1 MSLPEPLRYTVGLI
15 DQISKPLGN
24 IQREFNS
31 MASSYRDGTHTMV
44 AGAAGVAG
52 VGITLQQALMPAIEM
67 DRALG
72 EVKALGVADD
82 ALKAITQTA
91 FEFSAEFGKSS
102 VDVVRHAEGVRLAMG
117 NMPAD
122 VMASVTHSSATL
134 SMAMKSDAE
143 STTRFMKNLYG
154 NYKTQADA
162 MGVDTWTAQIAGM
175 TATAKQL
182 YGIEMGAI
190 EGMVDGMHSLTSTMG
205 VGLSEQFAVFGM
217 LKGQMSEGDAVTQYT
232 NFLENAVGAQDK
244 LGVSL
249 TDMNGQLLPMQQ
261 VLENIAPLLDGLS
274 GTEAR
279 TLLDEAGL
287 GDGALMLT
295 NLVGRMGEFSA
306 GMDALGNV
314 KGLDAATQ
322 MAADMTDQW
331 ERMEQGVFAI
341 RAAFGTAL
349 LPSLMP
355 VISSLVDGAGELIR
369 WTNLFPN
376 ITRWVGYLTLGFF
389 GLVAVGGVLTIM
401 TGAFKMLWATVTLGS
416 GLVKTITFSFGF
428 LGKTLTMLR
437 GPLLAMNMYIRMFN
451 IRAKVAV
458 ATQWILNIA
467 MTAASAFY
475 STAAIALST
484 IGKAFLATA
493 MTALKFAAAVAMN
506 PLFWIPAAI
515 AGVVGLMYY
524 WDDLKASFGDTAW
537 FQVLTAITA
546 PIRALFAAIYGGW
559 KWVTSG
565 FTDLSGFDGLFA
577 IVDEVKA
584 VFENLFGWIGES
596 FDTVISWIPGLGDD
610 EAPGQTINAVQQ
622 ATPKARVQQGGV
634 ARQMSTYNQGR
645 STNYGGVSIYPTYM
659 NSPQDMANELE
670 MAAP

>member
-1 MSLPEPLRYTVGLI
+1 MSLPEPLRFTVGLI

-24 IQREFNS
+24 IQRQFSS

-44 AGAAGVAG
+44 SGAAGVAG
-52 VGITLQQALMPAIEM
+52 AGIALQQALMPAIEM

-82 ALKAITQTA
+82 SLRAITQTA
-91 FEFSAEFGKSS
+91 LEFSAEFGRSS
-102 VDVVRHAEGVRLAMG
+102 VEVIQHAEGVRNAMG
-117 NMPAD
+117 NLPAD
-122 VMASVTHSSATL
+122 VMASVTKSSATL
-134 SMAMKSDAE
+134 SMAMKSDAQT
-143 STTRFMKNLYG
+143 TTRFMKNLYG

-182 YGIEMGAI
+182 YGVEMDAI

-205 VGLSEQFAVFGM
+205 VSLQEQFAVFGM

-232 NFLENAVGAQDK
+232 NFLENAVGAQEK

-249 TDMNGQLLPMQQ
+249 TDTTGQLLPMEQ
-261 VLENIAPLLDGLS
+261 VLQNLAPLLEGLS
-274 GTEAR
+274 GTQAR

-295 NLVGRMGEFSA
+295 NLVGRMDEFSA
-306 GMDALGNV
+306 GMDALGDV

-349 LPSLMP
+349 LPSLTP

-389 GLVAVGGVLTIM
+389 GLVAVGGVLTM
-401 TGAFKMLWATVTLGS
+401 LTGAFKMLWATVSLGS
-416 GLVKTITFSFGF
+416 SLVSVLGIAVTGLS
-428 LGKTLTMLR
+428 KTLSFL
-437 GPLLAMNMYIRMFN
+437 
-451 IRAKVAV
+451 KVAMLAANIVIAANPIILIVGACV
-458 ATQWILNIA
+458 AA
-467 MTAASAFY
+467 GAA
-475 STAAIALST
+475 
-484 IGKAFLATA
+484 
-493 MTALKFAAAVAMN
+493 
-506 PLFWIPAAI
+506 
-515 AGVVGLMYY
+515 VVGLMYY
-524 WDDLKASFGDTAW
+524 WDDLKASFGDTTW

-584 VFENLFGWIGES
+584 VFENLFGWIGEG
-596 FDTVISWIPGLGDD
+596 FDSVISWIPGFGDD
-610 EAPGQTINAVQQ
+610 EAPGKTIGAVQQ

-634 ARQMSTYNQGR
+634 ARQMSTYNQGH
-645 STNYGGVSIYPTYM
+645 STNYGGVNIYPTYM

>member
-1 MSLPEPLRYTVGLI
+1 MSLPEELRFTVGLI

-24 IQREFNS
+24 IQRQFTG

-52 VGITLQQALMPAIEM
+52 AGIALQQALMPAIEM

-82 ALKAITQTA
+82 SLRAITQTA
-91 FEFSAEFGKSS
+91 LEFSAEFGRSS
-102 VDVVRHAEGVRLAMG
+102 VEVIQHAEGVRNAMG
-117 NMPAD
+117 NLPAD
-122 VMASVTHSSATL
+122 VMASATKSSATL
-134 SMAMKSDAE
+134 SMAMKSDAQT
-143 STTRFMKNLYG
+143 TTRFMKNLYG

-182 YGIEMGAI
+182 YGVEMDAI

-205 VGLSEQFAVFGM
+205 VSLQEQFAVFGM

-232 NFLENAVGAQDK
+232 NFLENAVGAQEK

-249 TDMNGQLLPMQQ
+249 TDTTGQLLPMEQ
-261 VLENIAPLLDGLS
+261 VLQNLVPLLDGLS
-274 GTEAR
+274 GTQAR

-295 NLVGRMGEFSA
+295 NLVGRMDEFSA
-306 GMDALGNV
+306 GMDALGDV

-349 LPSLMP
+349 LPSLTP

-376 ITRWVGYLTLGFF
+376 ITKYVGYATLAFF
-389 GLVAVGGVLTIM
+389 GLVAVGGVLTVL
-401 TGAFKMLWATVTLGS
+401 TGAFKMLWATVSLGS
-416 GLVKTITFSFGF
+416 GLVSVLGIAVTGLSKILSF
-428 LGKTLTMLR
+428 L
-437 GPLLAMNMYIRMFN
+437 
-451 IRAKVAV
+451 KVAMLAVNIVV
-458 ATQWILNIA
+458 AANPIILIVGA
-467 MTAASAFY
+467 CVAAG
-475 STAAIALST
+475 AA
-484 IGKAFLATA
+484 
-493 MTALKFAAAVAMN
+493 
-506 PLFWIPAAI
+506 
-515 AGVVGLMYY
+515 VVGLIYY

-537 FQVLTAITA
+537 FQVLTVITA

-584 VFENLFGWIGES
+584 VFENLFGWISDGFNDVVE
-596 FDTVISWIPGLGDD
+596 WIPGMGDD
-610 EAPGQTINAVQQ
+610 DETPGKTIAAVR
-622 ATPKARVQQGGV
+622 KASPRAQVHGGGV
-634 ARQMSTYNQGR
+634 ARSLSTYNQGR
-645 STNYGGVSIYPTYM
+645 SNHYGGVSIYAA
-659 NSPQDMANELE
+659 NINNPQDLASELE
-670 MAAP
+670 MAAG